1 MSGAAAGVFAQFFV
15 SHPASAL
22 AVTGTPLL
30 YSILI
35 AIGATVFPSF
45 FLNAALHRI
54 SAQANS
60 AIGTISPIVTILLSA
75 AILGERLTALG
86 IIGALL
92 VIGGIG
98 WFTLSTRNG

>member
-1 MSGAAAGVFAQFFV
+1 VFTQFV
-15 SHPASAL
+15 VTHPASAL
-22 AVTGTPLL
+22 AVTGKPLL
-30 YSILI
+30 YSVLI
-35 AIGATVFPSF
+35 AIGATVIPSF

-60 AIGTISPIVTILLSA
+60 AIGTISPIVTIVLSA

-86 IIGALL
+86 IAGALL

-98 WFTLSTRNG
+98 WFTLSARSREV